1 MVETRIDGELNE
13 IRNRNQAQDERM
25 LAQEARFE
33 RMEAMM
39 ASMSDAINRLSTI
52 GNNQVPS
59 DEGQNLRGDNH
70 RDRRRGEDVRHR
82 EVHNEEMYQPPTRLS
97 KIDFPR
103 FNGEE
108 VDDWIYGVEMFFQ
121 IDRTSE
127 ESKMDYEFGP
137 SELDDPPDE
146 WKDLKQTTT
155 VKDFGKKYLDITYKL
170 PHLTEEYSI
179 KGYLNGLKEK
189 IANPIRIQK
198 PQSLTEA
205 MGMAKLQERTNQKL
219 QDAVFDSL
227 VRRGYLANKGGPLL
241 PTPKAT
247 SFLNRGNNNGPYNRT
262 STNPASSSNSTGQY
276 NRATNTIPR
285 KVNLDQ
291 KAYDEKKKN
300 NQCFYCE
307 EKWEYGHRCRA
318 GAIAMINELFEEE
331 NQEEKLVETVD
342 ELEDGAAMTI
352 EGSNTFDTMKVQGTV
367 GRNNV
372 YILID
377 SGSTHNFINPRVI
390 RNTKFVTS
398 PAVKLMVTVASGHQL
413 VSTTKCLGLQW
424 SAQGINFNVDAR
436 VLSILKYDI
445 ILGIEWLVT
454 LGGIQ
459 WDFKNLI
466 MEFSFNGEL
475 RKLHGDTSNLV
486 SMIEGRTLGKVIRKG
501 ANVAMLSIGES
512 EECESELYS
521 VIISSPEAD
530 KEQKLEKLLIEF
542 EELFREPTTLPP
554 TRNYDHRINLKGGAG
569 TVSLRPY
576 RYPALQKDEMEGMIE
591 EMLKSGVIRKSYSP
605 FSSPVVLVKKK
616 DKSWRLC
623 IDYRRLNEVTI
634 KDKFLIPLIE
644 ELIDELYGSCIYS
657 KLDLRSGYHQVKMK
671 EEDIYKTAFKTHES
685 HYEFVVMPFGL
696 TNAPSTFQRMMNEV
710 FKTYLRKFVLVF
722 FYDILIYSR
731 TWEDHLKQLRLVFEL
746 LKQHHLVLKH
756 SKCVFACLEVDYL
769 GHVISQ
775 QGVAVDMS
783 KISAIKIWPTPDSL
797 KQLRGFLG
805 LTGYYRRFVKNY
817 GSIARPLTS
826 LLKRGKL
833 VWNEEADVAFE
844 ELKKAMMNLPVLKL
858 PNFEESF
865 VVETDA
871 SNNGM
876 GAILMQQ
883 GHPVAYISK
892 GLGPKLQALSAY
904 EREMLAVLHAIK
916 KWRSYLQFKPFIIK
930 TDHEA
935 LKHLLEQKIK
945 HPSQEKWL
953 YKLLGFEFS
962 VQYKKGKENV
972 AADALSRINS
982 EGTCLALSEFS
993 SVLLK
998 KIAKTWD
1005 EDMNLKQI
1013 VNKLQSDP
1021 QGIKS
1026 FSFING
1032 QLRKDGGIVV
1042 GADKE
1047 LKSYIISTMHNSSV
1061 GGHSGVMVTYQK
1073 LRQACYWRGMERD
1086 VREFLRNCLECQQQK
1101 WEKSRNEGFT
1111 ATIGDS

>member
-13 IRNRNQAQDERM
+13 IRSRNQAQDERL

-39 ASMSDAINRLSTI
+39 TSMSDAINRLSTT
-52 GNNQVPS
+52 GNNQVPP

-82 EVHNEEMYQPPTRLS
+82 EVHNEERYQPPTRLS

-127 ESKMDYEFGP
+127 ESKMDYACAHLTGRARCWFSSYLQHRLPGRAMTWNELKQLVLKEFGP
-137 SELDDPPDE
+137 SELDDPLDKG
-146 WKDLKQTTT
+146 KDLKQTTT
-155 VKDFGKKYLDITYKL
+155 VKDF
-170 PHLTEEYSI
+170 
-179 KGYLNGLKEK
+179 
-189 IANPIRIQK
+189 
-198 PQSLTEA
+198 
-205 MGMAKLQERTNQKL
+205 
-219 QDAVFDSL
+219 

-241 PTPKAT
+241 PTPKAA

-262 STNPASSSNSTGQY
+262 STNLASSSNSTGQY
-276 NRATNTIPR
+276 NRPTNTIPR

-342 ELEDGAAMTI
+342 ELEDGVAMTI
-352 EGSNTFDTMKVQGTV
+352 EGSNTFDTMKVQETV

-424 SAQGINFNVDAR
+424 SAQGIDFNVDAR
-436 VLSILKYDI
+436 VLSIPKYDI

-466 MEFSFNGEL
+466 MKFSFNGEL

-512 EECESELYS
+512 EGCESELYS

-554 TRNYDHRINLKGGAG
+554 TRNYDHRNNLKEGAG

-591 EMLKSGVIRKSYSP
+591 EMLKSGVIRKSFSP

-616 DKSWRLC
+616 DKS
-623 IDYRRLNEVTI
+623 
-634 KDKFLIPLIE
+634 
-644 ELIDELYGSCIYS
+644 
-657 KLDLRSGYHQVKMK
+657 
-671 EEDIYKTAFKTHES
+671 
-685 HYEFVVMPFGL
+685 
-696 TNAPSTFQRMMNEV
+696 
-710 FKTYLRKFVLVF
+710 
-722 FYDILIYSR
+722 
-731 TWEDHLKQLRLVFEL
+731 
-746 LKQHHLVLKH
+746 
-756 SKCVFACLEVDYL
+756 
-769 GHVISQ
+769 
-775 QGVAVDMS
+775 
-783 KISAIKIWPTPDSL
+783 
-797 KQLRGFLG
+797 
-805 LTGYYRRFVKNY
+805 
-817 GSIARPLTS
+817 
-826 LLKRGKL
+826 
-833 VWNEEADVAFE
+833 
-844 ELKKAMMNLPVLKL
+844 
-858 PNFEESF
+858 
-865 VVETDA
+865 
-871 SNNGM
+871 
-876 GAILMQQ
+876 
-883 GHPVAYISK
+883 
-892 GLGPKLQALSAY
+892 
-904 EREMLAVLHAIK
+904 
-916 KWRSYLQFKPFIIK
+916 
-930 TDHEA
+930 
-935 LKHLLEQKIK
+935 
-945 HPSQEKWL
+945 
-953 YKLLGFEFS
+953 
-962 VQYKKGKENV
+962 
-972 AADALSRINS
+972 
-982 EGTCLALSEFS
+982 
-993 SVLLK
+993 
-998 KIAKTWD
+998 
-1005 EDMNLKQI
+1005 
-1013 VNKLQSDP
+1013 
-1021 QGIKS
+1021 
-1026 FSFING
+1026 
-1032 QLRKDGGIVV
+1032 
-1042 GADKE
+1042 
-1047 LKSYIISTMHNSSV
+1047 
-1061 GGHSGVMVTYQK
+1061 
-1073 LRQACYWRGMERD
+1073 
-1086 VREFLRNCLECQQQK
+1086 
-1101 WEKSRNEGFT
+1101 
-1111 ATIGDS
+1111 

>member
-13 IRNRNQAQDERM
+13 IHSRNQAQDERL

-39 ASMSDAINRLSTI
+39 ASMSDAINRLSTT
-52 GNNQVPS
+52 GNNQVPP

-127 ESKMDYEFGP
+127 ESKMDYACAHLTGRAHCWFSSYLQHRLPGRAMTWNELKQLVLKEFGP
-137 SELDDPPDE
+137 SELDDPLDE

-179 KGYLNGLKEK
+179 KGYLNGLKEE
-189 IANPIRIQK
+189 ITNPIRIQK

-227 VRRGYLANKGGPLL
+227 VRRGYLENKGGPLL
-241 PTPKAT
+241 PTPKAA
-247 SFLNRGNNNGPYNRT
+247 SFQNRGNNNGPYNRT

-307 EKWEYGHRCRA
+307 EKWEYGHRCRE

-342 ELEDGAAMTI
+342 ELEDGVAMTI

-424 SAQGINFNVDAR
+424 SAQGIDFNVDAR
-436 VLSILKYDI
+436 VLSIPKYDI

-454 LGGIQ
+454 LSGIQ

-512 EECESELYS
+512 EGCESELYS

-554 TRNYDHRINLKGGAG
+554 TRNYDHRINLKEGAG

-576 RYPALQKDEMEGMIE
+576 RYPTLQKDEMEGMIE
-591 EMLKSGVIRKSYSP
+591 EMLKSGVIRNNYSP

-634 KDKFLIPLIE
+634 KDKFPIPLIE
-644 ELIDELYGSCIYS
+644 ELMDELYGSCIYS
-657 KLDLRSGYHQVKMK
+657 KLDLRSGYHQVRMK
-671 EEDIYKTAFKTHES
+671 EEDIYKTAFKTMR
-685 HYEFVVMPFGL
+685 VI
-696 TNAPSTFQRMMNEV
+696 TN
-710 FKTYLRKFVLVF
+710 L
-722 FYDILIYSR
+722 
-731 TWEDHLKQLRLVFEL
+731 
-746 LKQHHLVLKH
+746 
-756 SKCVFACLEVDYL
+756 
-769 GHVISQ
+769 
-775 QGVAVDMS
+775 
-783 KISAIKIWPTPDSL
+783 
-797 KQLRGFLG
+797 
-805 LTGYYRRFVKNY
+805 
-817 GSIARPLTS
+817 
-826 LLKRGKL
+826 
-833 VWNEEADVAFE
+833 
-844 ELKKAMMNLPVLKL
+844 
-858 PNFEESF
+858 
-865 VVETDA
+865 
-871 SNNGM
+871 
-876 GAILMQQ
+876 
-883 GHPVAYISK
+883 
-892 GLGPKLQALSAY
+892 
-904 EREMLAVLHAIK
+904 
-916 KWRSYLQFKPFIIK
+916 
-930 TDHEA
+930 
-935 LKHLLEQKIK
+935 
-945 HPSQEKWL
+945 
-953 YKLLGFEFS
+953 
-962 VQYKKGKENV
+962 
-972 AADALSRINS
+972 
-982 EGTCLALSEFS
+982 
-993 SVLLK
+993 
-998 KIAKTWD
+998 
-1005 EDMNLKQI
+1005 
-1013 VNKLQSDP
+1013 
-1021 QGIKS
+1021 
-1026 FSFING
+1026 
-1032 QLRKDGGIVV
+1032 
-1042 GADKE
+1042 
-1047 LKSYIISTMHNSSV
+1047 
-1061 GGHSGVMVTYQK
+1061 
-1073 LRQACYWRGMERD
+1073 
-1086 VREFLRNCLECQQQK
+1086 
-1101 WEKSRNEGFT
+1101 
-1111 ATIGDS
+1111 